1 MKAKL
6 LGAITLAVV
15 LLLVFAVVAQAAVPQ
30 STIDAIIQDAKDGH
44 IDGNWTTAEIR
55 AALRYVANNPI
66 LANYTRVQ
74 GVLEDYLASLQAP
87 GEQGGQLAFTGGEII
102 LILGAGAGLIGSG
115 VRCCAAAAPSSTS
128 TPSERDRQSA
138 SPPGRRSVHLLRLSV
153 SAVGAPSSAT
163 TAAARRPRSPASDS
177 AARRIPAR

>member
-6 LGAITLAVV
+6 LGAITIAVL

-44 IDGNWTTAEIR
+44 VDGNWTAAQIG
-55 AALRYVANNPI
+55 AALQYAENNPI
-66 LANYTRVQ
+66 LTQYSAIQ

-87 GEQGGQLAFTGGEII
+87 GEEPGAQGGQLAFTGGEII

-115 VRCCAAAAPSSTS
+115 A
-128 TPSERDRQSA
+128 
-138 SPPGRRSVHLLRLSV
+138 LLR
-153 SAVGAPSSAT
+153 
-163 TAAARRPRSPASDS
+163 RRRD
-177 AARRIPAR
+177 